1 MAKRKTPEELFE
13 KLARMVKRGFD
24 DTATKSDLTA
34 FRHEMDGKFR
44 EVDGKFRVVTDS
56 LELLQR
62 DMRDVKTILGPS
74 ARGVVEHEE
83 RIKNLERRVGRVEQK
98 VGFGR

>member
-24 DTATKSDLTA
+24 DTATKSDLA
-34 FRHEMDGKFR
+34 ALRHEFGGKFQT
-44 EVDGKFRVVTDS
+44 VTDS
-56 LELLQR
+56 LEQLQR
-62 DMRDVKTILGPS
+62 DSREVKVILGPL
-74 ARGVVEHEE
+74 ARGMVEHEE

>member
-24 DTATKSDLTA
+24 ETATKSDLA
-34 FRHEMDGKFR
+34 ALRHDIDGKFR
-44 EVDGKFRVVTDS
+44 TVTDS
-56 LELLQR
+56 LEQLQR
-62 DMRDVKTILGPS
+62 DMRDVKTILGPL
-74 ARGVVEHEE
+74 ARGVIEHEE
-83 RIKNLERRVGRVEQK
+83 RLKNLERRVGRVEQK